1 MIPYEQYEKSAAYIR
16 GKLNAQPELAVVLGS
31 GLGKLADEIE
41 EAVSLPYTDIPG
53 FPRSTVPSHAGVLV
67 CGRLQGRPVIVL
79 SGRFHYYEGYSP
91 ETVGFYVRV
100 LKLLGVKKLILTNAA
115 GGVNVAYRVGDF
127 MLISDHMKFFNMSPV
142 RGEHQPEFG
151 SRFFDCSR
159 LYSPRMR
166 AAAKQ
171 CADKMGLKIRE
182 GVYFYMPG
190 PEFETPAE
198 IRAIR
203 ILGGDAVGM
212 STAAE
217 AVAAAQCGLEV
228 LGITCITNMAAGVV
242 PDSVVSDEEVTVNA
256 DKVSLLFRTWM
267 KAIIAAV

>member
-1 MIPYEQYEKSAAYIR
+1 MIPYSQYEASAAYIR
-16 GKLNAQPELAVVLGS
+16 SRLPFQPETAVVLGS
-31 GLGKLADEIE
+31 GLGKLADEAE
-41 EAVSLPYTDIPG
+41 EAVRIPYAEIPG

-67 CGRLQGRPVIVL
+67 CGRLQDTPVIVL

-91 ETVGFYVRV
+91 ETVSFYVRV
-100 LKLLGVKKLILTNAA
+100 LKLLGVRKLILTNAA
-115 GGVNVAYRVGDF
+115 GGVNLSYRVGDF
-127 MLISDHMKFFNMSPV
+127 MLISDHIKFFNMSPV
-142 RGEHQPEFG
+142 RGEEQPAFG

-166 AAAKQ
+166 DIAKR
-171 CADKMGLKIRE
+171 CADKLGLKVRE

-203 ILGGDAVGM
+203 LLGGDAVGM

-217 AVAAAQCGLEV
+217 AVAAAQCGLEA
-228 LGITCITNMAAGVV
+228 LGITCITNMAAGVI
-242 PDSVVSDEEVTVNA
+242 PDSVVSDAEVNGNA

-267 KAIIAAV
+267 KEILAAV